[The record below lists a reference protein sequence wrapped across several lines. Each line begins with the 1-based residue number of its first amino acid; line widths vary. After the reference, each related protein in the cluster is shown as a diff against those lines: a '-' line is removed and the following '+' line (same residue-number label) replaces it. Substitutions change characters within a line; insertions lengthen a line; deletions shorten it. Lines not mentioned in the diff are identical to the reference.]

1 MRAEATTPPLPDEEV
16 VSPIFL
22 KLGGSLLTDKT
33 AVEAVRPAVVT
44 RLAGE
49 IAQARQA
56 RPGLR
61 LLLGHGSGSFGHV
74 AAARHGTRQ
83 GVSSP
88 AQWHGLAEVSDAA
101 ARLNRL
107 VVATLLAAD
116 VPALS
121 LQPSASAH
129 CANGRIQ
136 HLAHEPVEAA
146 LAAGLLPVVYGDV
159 AFDSSQGGT
168 IISTEEIMSFLA
180 ARLRPSWFLLAGET
194 EGVLNEAGQTIRLIT
209 RANLAAVAAALG
221 GSRGADVTG
230 GMRSKVE
237 SMLQLVDSF
246 PGLRIRIF
254 SGLTAGLLA
263 DLLHQPELGPGTVI
277 AA

>member
-1 MRAEATTPPLPDEEV
+1 MAAEASRPDPAA
-16 VSPIFL
+16 SAPIFL

-33 AVEAVRPAVVT
+33 AVEAVRAAVLA
-44 RLAGE
+44 RLAAE
-49 IAQARQA
+49 IALARQA
-56 RPGLR
+56 LPGLR

-83 GVSSP
+83 GVSNP
-88 AQWHGLAEVSDAA
+88 AQWRGLAEVSDAA

-107 VVATLLAAD
+107 VVAALLAAD

-121 LQPSASAH
+121 LQPSASAR
-129 CANGRIQ
+129 CVNGRIQ
-136 HLAHEPVEAA
+136 HLAPEPVEAA

-159 AFDSSQGGT
+159 AFDSGQGGT
-168 IISTEEIMSFLA
+168 IISTEEIMSYLA

-194 EGVLNEAGQTIRLIT
+194 EGVLDLAGQTIPLIT
-209 RANLAAVAAALG
+209 RANLPEIAAALG

-237 SMLQLVDSF
+237 SMLQLVDTF

-263 DLLHQPELGPGTVI
+263 DLLRQPELGPGTVI
-277 AA
+277 AT